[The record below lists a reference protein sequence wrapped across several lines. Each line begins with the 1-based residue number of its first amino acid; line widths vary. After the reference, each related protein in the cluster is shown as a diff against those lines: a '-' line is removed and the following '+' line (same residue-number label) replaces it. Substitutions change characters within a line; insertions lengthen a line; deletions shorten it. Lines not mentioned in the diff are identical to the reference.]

1 MRKLKT
7 LCLIGLLCALSSNL
21 FAQNDTISEPVRV
34 PIFDVF
40 EEEYVRMGVPRRIL
54 NRSFSAIAIQFFGAN
69 VMGSDFSDFEDVL
82 GVENTE
88 ILNYSTIT
96 YNFGVDYF
104 HRGFNA
110 MLQFGVPVFGSVVN
124 NNRSDRDR
132 TINIR
137 TRTTSLGLQVG
148 YRIIDTRHFFIRP
161 DVAFNYYR
169 IRLTNGERRSVYL
182 DDFVN
187 NRDLDIRFHQFTAY
201 SGLTFAWRVPPD
213 KAFRAF
219 YPTRNSPLYLT
230 LSGGYHFRINDSPW
244 IRSVASRI
252 RTNDRINVSYG
263 FSVGFVRVVRSWF

>member
-7 LCLIGLLCALSSNL
+7 FCLIGLLCALGSNL
-21 FAQNDTISEPVRV
+21 FAQNDTIPETFRETQTFNLSDLEQ
-34 PIFDVF
+34 
-40 EEEYVRMGVPRRIL
+40 IL
-54 NRSFSAIAIQFFGAN
+54 VGCPPSKFRRSFSAIGIQFFNLSAMGA
-69 VMGSDFSDFEDVL
+69 DFSNFENAL

-88 ILNYSTIT
+88 ILNRAIST
-96 YNFGVDYF
+96 YNIGVDYF

-110 MLQFGVPVFGSVVN
+110 MFQFGIPFSTIET
-124 NNRSDRDR
+124 NNRADRDR

-148 YRIIDTRHFFIRP
+148 YRIIDIRHFFIRP
-161 DVAFNYYR
+161 DVALNYYR

-187 NRDLDIRFHQFTAY
+187 NRDLDIRFHQLTGY
-201 SGLTFAWRVPPD
+201 SGLTFAYRFPAS
-213 KAFRAF
+213 AF
-219 YPTRNSPLYLT
+219 PQPLYFT
-230 LSGGYHFRINDSPW
+230 LSGGYHFRVNNSPW
-244 IRSVASRI
+244 IRSAASRI